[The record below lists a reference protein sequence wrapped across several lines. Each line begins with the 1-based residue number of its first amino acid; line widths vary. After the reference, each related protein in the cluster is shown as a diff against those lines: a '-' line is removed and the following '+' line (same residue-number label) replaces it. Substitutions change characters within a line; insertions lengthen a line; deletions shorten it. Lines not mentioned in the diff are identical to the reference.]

1 MKLLYISCNP
11 KQEDNSVCKT
21 TARRF
26 INKCLEAKPDLCVEE
41 MDLYN
46 EDIPEISFDVFT
58 QRATV
63 KQPSPYEEISS
74 ECMKKIERVNF
85 LCEQFL
91 AADRYVIAAPMWSL
105 MFPGRLKNYLDC
117 VIQNH
122 KVIEINDSN
131 VKGLLDDVDRR
142 MLYIQSSGGIYSGF
156 ITSRFDYGTDYLQM
170 LFKFLGIKT
179 FKSLPVEGTG
189 TANQSVAKAIIRAE
203 EDMQGL
209 IKDFLLE

>member
-11 KQEDNSVCKT
+11 KPEEQSVCKT

-26 INKCLEAKPDLCVEE
+26 IDKCLDAKPNLCVEE

-46 EDIPEISFDVFT
+46 ENIPEVSFDVFT
-58 QRATV
+58 HRATV
-63 KQPSPYEEISS
+63 KHPSPYEEIPPESQQ
-74 ECMKKIERVNF
+74 KIDRLNF

-91 AADRYVIAAPMWSL
+91 SADRYVIAAPMWSL

-117 VIQNH
+117 IIQNH
-122 KVIEINDSN
+122 KVIEINDKC
-131 VKGLLDDVDRR
+131 VKGLLDDIDRR
-142 MLYIQSSGGIYSGF
+142 MLYVQSSGGNYTGF

-170 LFKFLGIKT
+170 MFKFLGIKT

-203 EDMQGL
+203 EEMQIL